1 MRLLIIAALVV
12 FLYFEFKREKTIVIE
27 YYYDGPYQQE
37 VVNGLNYWTTNRLN
51 FKQVDSID
59 NAYLIIEHTDPS
71 RIKKS
76 DWVAQYSPRTKTI
89 LLNKAYDH
97 VLKEDYLSGA
107 IAHETGHMFGL
118 QHNTEEGSIMN
129 DKILSNTQPTMLDK
143 LRVNDKLTYFYY
155 KKLIE
160 NFLLSNESPDR

>member
-1 MRLLIIAALVV
+1 
-12 FLYFEFKREKTIVIE
+12 
-27 YYYDGPYQQE
+27 
-37 VVNGLNYWTTNRLN
+37 
-51 FKQVDSID
+51 
-59 NAYLIIEHTDPS
+59 
-71 RIKKS
+71 
-76 DWVAQYSPRTKTI
+76 
-89 LLNKAYDH
+89 
-97 VLKEDYLSGA
+97 
-107 IAHETGHMFGL
+107 MFGL